1 MADLP
6 TGDPERPTS
15 SARRAA
21 LPALHLGSIV
31 IRDRTAD
38 ALARYG
44 LVIATVLVIA
54 LFSALLPKT
63 YFTSA
68 NFEVIATNQAPTLL
82 LSLAILLPLIAG
94 EFDLSVAASFGFC
107 ELLVAGLIINQG
119 LPWGAAIVVTLFV
132 GGALG
137 LRNGVLVVLFRLNS
151 FIATL
156 GTATVIGG
164 LTTWYSGGQ
173 TIVGDFDPAFLK
185 IGSIQLLGSLS
196 IFVVYALAVAL
207 LMWLGLTYLAS
218 GRHLYATGGGR
229 LAAVMLGLRT
239 GRLII
244 AAFVLCGVIAAFT
257 AVITASQLTSGQP
270 ALGADYLLPAYA
282 GAFLG
287 ATTINIGL
295 FNVWGTV
302 IGVYLLGAGVAGLQE
317 IGVPSYVQDFF
328 NGGALVIA
336 VAASGYVARRR
347 AGGPAR
353 SVRRDDSAATGRAE
367 SQTTDNESV
376 STVGR
381 RAP

>member
-1 MADLP
+1 
-6 TGDPERPTS
+6 
-15 SARRAA
+15 
-21 LPALHLGSIV
+21 
-31 IRDRTAD
+31 
-38 ALARYG
+38 
-44 LVIATVLVIA
+44 VL
-54 LFSALLPKT
+54 
-63 YFTSA
+63 
-68 NFEVIATNQAPTLL
+68 TL
-82 LSLAILLPLIAG
+82 I
-94 EFDLSVAASFGFC
+94 
-107 ELLVAGLIINQG
+107 
-119 LPWGAAIVVTLFV
+119 V

-137 LRNGVLVVLFRLNS
+137 LLNGVLVVIFQLNS

-173 TIVGDFDPAFLK
+173 TIVGSFAPAFLN
-185 IGSIQLLGSLS
+185 IGSVQLLGSLS

-207 LMWLGLTYLAS
+207 LMWFGLTYLTP

-229 LAAVMLGLRT
+229 AAAVMLGLRT

-244 AAFVLCGVIAAFT
+244 VAFILCGIIAALT

-270 ALGADYLLPAYA
+270 ALGAEYLLPAYA

-302 IGVYLLGAGVAGLQE
+302 IGVFLLGAGVAGLQE
-317 IGVPSYVQDFF
+317 IGMPSYVQDFF

-353 SVRRDDSAATGRAE
+353 IVGGDDSAATDD
-367 SQTTDNESV
+367 TVV

-381 RAP
+381 SVP

>member
-1 MADLP
+1 MSVRNP
-6 TGDPERPTS
+6 
-15 SARRAA
+15 
-21 LPALHLGSIV
+21 GSIV
-31 IRDRTAD
+31 IRDRGAD

-44 LVIATVLVIA
+44 LVIVALLVIV
-54 LFSALLPKT
+54 LFSTLLPKT
-63 YFTSA
+63 YFTTT

-82 LSLAILLPLIAG
+82 LSLAILLPLISG
-94 EFDLSVAASFGFC
+94 EFDLSVAANFGFC

-119 LPWGAAIVVTLFV
+119 LPWGAAMVITLIV

-137 LRNGVLVVLFRLNS
+137 LLNGLLVVVFQLNS

-173 TIVGDFDPAFLK
+173 TIVGDFPPAFLK
-185 IGSIQLLGSLS
+185 IGSVQLLGSLS

-207 LMWLGLTYLAS
+207 LMWFGLTYLTS

-229 LAAVMLGLRT
+229 AAAVMLGLRT

-244 AAFVLCGVIAAFT
+244 VAFILCGVIAALT
-257 AVITASQLTSGQP
+257 AAITASQLTSGQP
-270 ALGADYLLPAYA
+270 ALGAEYLLPAYA

-302 IGVYLLGAGVAGLQE
+302 IGVFLLGAGVSGLQE

-353 SVRRDDSAATGRAE
+353 IVGGDDETPTLRSE
-367 SQTTDNESV
+367 SETTDDASIKPRG
-376 STVGR
+376 SFIS
-381 RAP
+381 